1 MPAFAHK
8 LVTEAALKETSLEYT
23 VVQNGCFLDY
33 WCMNTVKSYMVPAT
47 TVIDARNNAASIPGS
62 GNTPV
67 AFTHTSD
74 VAKYV
79 AALLDLNRW
88 EPESFVVGDKVT
100 LNEFLHLAEA
110 AKGTRQFS
118 TDKDKMADSCHCCL
132 GTKFSVTS
140 DSVEK
145 LKAGQA
151 TELPCQVA
159 EYQFMPKEVVQQWAV
174 MFGLLFETGVF
185 NIPPPSTKTLNEVFP
200 EIKPLKVKDI
210 LDGEWKKA

>member
-1 MPAFAHK
+1 M
-8 LVTEAALKETSLEYT
+8 
-23 VVQNGCFLDY
+23 
-33 WCMNTVKSYMVPAT
+33 
-47 TVIDARNNAASIPGS
+47 
-62 GNTPV
+62 PV

-79 AALLDLNRW
+79 AALLDLDMW
-88 EPESFVVGDKVT
+88 EPESFVFGDKVT

-110 AKGTRQFS
+110 AKGTRRS
-118 TDKDKMADSCHCCL
+118 SIDKDKIADSCHFCI
-132 GTKFSVTS
+132 GTKFSVTY

-159 EYQFMPKEVVQQWAV
+159 EYQFMPKEVVQEWAAK
-174 MFGLLFETGVF
+174 FGLLFETGVF
-185 NIPPPSTKTLNEVFP
+185 NIPPPGTKTLNGIFP

-210 LDGEWKKA
+210 LDREWKKA